1 MTNEERIKSLS
12 TEELA
17 DEFRKISTCW
27 ACPLLNICSS
37 AKSCREKWKQWLKS
51 EVEEWF

>member
-17 DEFRKISTCW
+17 GFI
-27 ACPLLNICSS
+27 ANIED
-37 AKSCREKWKQWLKS
+37 CRICNNPINCEGNCKLAWEQWLKS
-51 EVEEWF
+51 EVKE

>member
-17 DEFRKISTCW
+17 GFI
-27 ACPLLNICSS
+27 ANIADCVFCNKPIKCDGNCK
-37 AKSCREKWKQWLKS
+37 AAWEQWLKS
-51 EVEEWF
+51 EVIR